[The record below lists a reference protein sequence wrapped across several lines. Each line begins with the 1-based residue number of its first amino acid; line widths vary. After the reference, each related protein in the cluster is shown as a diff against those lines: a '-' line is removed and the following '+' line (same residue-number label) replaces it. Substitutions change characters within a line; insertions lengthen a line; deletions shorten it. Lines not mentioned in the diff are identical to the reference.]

1 MTNLY
6 SDDEM
11 IEEIKEEIEELGGA
25 VTFVPHNTQG
35 RGGGL
40 QLYIEPEECID
51 CGACEPECPVE
62 AIMAEEDTPENQ
74 KQYLEIN
81 ARLAEKWPNIT
92 TMKEPPADAD
102 KWKDVKDKA
111 KYLEE

>member
-40 QLYIEPEECID
+40 QLYIEPEL
-51 CGACEPECPVE
+51 
-62 AIMAEEDTPENQ
+62 
-74 KQYLEIN
+74 LEQ
-81 ARLAEKWPNIT
+81 ARLIVADIRRKYRFRRQRERTENPFIGVEELLDR
-92 TMKEPPADAD
+92 MK
-102 KWKDVKDKA
+102 
-111 KYLEE
+111 

>member
-40 QLYIEPEECID
+40 QLYIEPEL
-51 CGACEPECPVE
+51 
-62 AIMAEEDTPENQ
+62 
-74 KQYLEIN
+74 LEQ
-81 ARLAEKWPNIT
+81 ARLIVADIRRKYRIRRQTERTENPFIGVEELLDR
-92 TMKEPPADAD
+92 MK
-102 KWKDVKDKA
+102 
-111 KYLEE
+111 